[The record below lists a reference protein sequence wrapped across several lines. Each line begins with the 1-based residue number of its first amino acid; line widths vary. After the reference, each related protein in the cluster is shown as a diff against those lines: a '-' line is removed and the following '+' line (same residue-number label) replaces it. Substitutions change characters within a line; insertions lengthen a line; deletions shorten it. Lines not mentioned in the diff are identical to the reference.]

1 MYASSACL
9 VHVHGGKDSEPLP
22 KKLGLGLPSSPALS
36 LMHSTLQTQRAL
48 RQEPRMAI
56 PIIISFLYFVLFFS
70 PPSRIDETIVKER
83 LSANSSFSFLPF
95 HQSYSYGCMDAI
107 MRGKMDRIHGGKP
120 RKRDYP
126 FGRWF
131 PFLFAQS
138 RYRIFGFSLTNSD
151 AFALNFIG
159 VRGARAST
167 SRWSLSP
174 ASRHFATACLAGLV
188 VRFFLLAGS
197 GARIAWV
204 RPRGGRP
211 RPPASPLS
219 VCQFLK

>member
-1 MYASSACL
+1 
-9 VHVHGGKDSEPLP
+9 
-22 KKLGLGLPSSPALS
+22 
-36 LMHSTLQTQRAL
+36 
-48 RQEPRMAI
+48 MAI

-95 HQSYSYGCMDAI
+95 HQSYGCMDAI

-159 VRGARAST
+159 VRARA
-167 SRWSLSP
+167 RFN
-174 ASRHFATACLAGLV
+174 FATACLAGLV

-197 GARIAWV
+197 GARIAWL

-211 RPPASPLS
+211 RPPASS
-219 VCQFLK
+219 F

>member
-1 MYASSACL
+1 MHASSACL

-159 VRGARAST
+159 VRARARALQLQDGLSRQPVAT
-167 SRWSLSP
+167 SQ
-174 ASRHFATACLAGLV
+174 
-188 VRFFLLAGS
+188 
-197 GARIAWV
+197 
-204 RPRGGRP
+204 
-211 RPPASPLS
+211 PPALPAWWFVFSCS
-219 VCQFLK
+219 REAARA

>member
-1 MYASSACL
+1 
-9 VHVHGGKDSEPLP
+9 
-22 KKLGLGLPSSPALS
+22 
-36 LMHSTLQTQRAL
+36 
-48 RQEPRMAI
+48 MAI
-56 PIIISFLYFVLFFS
+56 PIIISILYFVLFFS

-95 HQSYSYGCMDAI
+95 HQSYGCMDAI

-159 VRGARAST
+159 VRARALQLQDGLSRQPVAT
-167 SRWSLSP
+167 SQ
-174 ASRHFATACLAGLV
+174 
-188 VRFFLLAGS
+188 
-197 GARIAWV
+197 
-204 RPRGGRP
+204 
-211 RPPASPLS
+211 PPALPAWWFVFSCS
-219 VCQFLK
+219 REAARA